1 MCTACTAETACW
13 PDSGPHAGAT
23 ICGSFTMSC
32 GTVPEPAS
40 RADWDPAD
48 TAQSAAAENIIGY
61 DLDRLLCPE
70 RRAQVADLARQGA
83 TI

>member
-1 MCTACTAETACW
+1 MCTACTAETARW
-13 PDSGPHAGAT
+13 LDSGPHAEAT
-23 ICGSFTMSC
+23 TCGSFTMSC

-48 TAQSAAAENIIGY
+48 AAQSAAGENIIGY
-61 DLDRLLCPE
+61 DLDRLPCPE
-70 RRAQVADLARQGA
+70 RRAQVADLARRGA